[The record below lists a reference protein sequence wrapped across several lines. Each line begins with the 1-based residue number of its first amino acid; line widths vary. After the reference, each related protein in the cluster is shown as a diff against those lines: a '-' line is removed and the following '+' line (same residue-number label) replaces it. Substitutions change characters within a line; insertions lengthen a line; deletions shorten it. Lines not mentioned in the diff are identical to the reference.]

1 MISELY
7 TDELVIYSV
16 NKREVKEGDETALY
30 KFYRD
35 RQKARNWLTH
45 LLQNNDVII
54 FYIEEDDDT
63 EHFVVGTLQGYDP
76 DKFEIPAS
84 TEEWRGREYETVH
97 HVPFISLPDKTP
109 YYIHVDDITRFICKN
124 DKITEISNSIS
135 LLH

>member
-7 TDELVIYSV
+7 TDDLVIYTV
-16 NKREVKEGDETALY
+16 NKREVKKDDDTALY
-30 KFYRD
+30 KFLRD

-45 LLQNNDVII
+45 LLKHNEVVI
-54 FYIEEDDDT
+54 FYIEEDDNT
-63 EHFVVGTLQGYDP
+63 EQFVIGTLQGYDP
-76 DKFEIPAS
+76 DAFDVPMS
-84 TEEWRGREYETVH
+84 LEEWRGKKYDAIH

-135 LLH
+135 LLF